1 MQKYKLGSSLA
12 LVATG
17 LEEEKNNLDSASVGK
32 YNGAV
37 CITLTLCGIIA
48 KKKKKVDALLY
59 SALSTFS
66 ELSILLA
73 EFFFKHV

>member
-48 KKKKKVDALLY
+48 KKKKK
-59 SALSTFS
+59 S
-66 ELSILLA
+66 
-73 EFFFKHV
+73 